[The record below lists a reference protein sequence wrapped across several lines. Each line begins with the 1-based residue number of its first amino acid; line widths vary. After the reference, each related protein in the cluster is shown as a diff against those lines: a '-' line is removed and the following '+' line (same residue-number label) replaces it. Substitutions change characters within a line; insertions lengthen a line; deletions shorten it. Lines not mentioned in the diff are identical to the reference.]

1 MQKIGLIVG
10 KFYPLHQGH
19 LNMIFSAKMQ
29 VDILHVIVCS
39 ETERDHT
46 LFLESA
52 FTKAPTSD
60 DRVQWAQ
67 SILQDSPNIIVHG
80 FNEDGIPAYP
90 NGWQAWSDRLQQML
104 TQNRIYPTLIFSSEP
119 QDKTFYEEYF
129 KTEVQLVDPPRFA
142 FPVSA
147 TKIRTEPFRYWAYIP
162 AIIRPFFTRTI
173 LIERN
178 AHNHVL
184 VDALIQLYS
193 SVEITHYA
201 KIVLQSFRLDQLKS
215 ALSSYQDD
223 GRVISGLIGTHES
236 IDLYPQVLAKIY
248 QKSCINA
255 DDNKL
260 INLPP
265 YLLINTSDDALDKAV
280 YSLEQFKKMQTF
292 INKIL
297 NEK

>member
-1 MQKIGLIVG
+1 MVWRATFTIKIKKIVMQKIGLIVG

-19 LNMIFSAKMQ
+19 LNMILSAKMQ

-52 FTKAPTSD
+52 FTTVPSSD
-60 DRVQWAQ
+60 DRIQWAQ
-67 SILQDSPNIIVHG
+67 SILKDSPNITVHG

-104 TQNRIYPTLIFSSEP
+104 TDNNIYPTLIFSSEP
-119 QDKTFYEEYF
+119 QDKVFYEEHF
-129 KTEVQLVDPPRFA
+129 KTEVQLVDPPRLA

-147 TKIRTEPFRYWAYIP
+147 TKIRTEPFRYWGYIP

-173 LIERN
+173 LVENSEHTQGLIE
-178 AHNHVL
+178 
-184 VDALIQLYS
+184 ALTQLYS
-193 SVEITHYA
+193 SVEIAHYA
-201 KIVLQSFRLDQLKS
+201 KIRLQQFQPEELSTLLSAHDQHGRGICGIITTQQSLGRS
-215 ALSSYQDD
+215 PHYSLQTLTLNASSNEQDHA
-223 GRVISGLIGTHES
+223 T
-236 IDLYPQVLAKIY
+236 
-248 QKSCINA
+248 
-255 DDNKL
+255 
-260 INLPP
+260 
-265 YLLINTSDDALDKAV
+265 YLLK
-280 YSLEQFKKMQTF
+280 QFKESQIF